1 MKKVSKVL
9 AAVVAVGFAAGLAA
23 TPVGSASASPQ
34 VRVHASDTGWG

>member
-1 MKKVSKVL
+1 MKKLSRVL

-23 TPVGSASASPQ
+23 APVGSASASPQ